1 MGKQTAD
8 YFLEQGDFPNT
19 GKYPVCSKCHH
30 ATKSP
35 DGYFLCYKFLGIVTG
50 NPQLCVY
57 LRYAPDLC
65 GRQGKFFEGEE

>member
-19 GKYPVCSKCHH
+19 GNYPMCSRCRH
-30 ATKSP
+30 AKKNQAG
-35 DGYFLCYKFLGIVTG
+35 DFFCYKFTGIVTG
-50 NPQLCVY
+50 SPQPCVY

-65 GRQGKFFEGEE
+65 GRQGKFFEE